1 MKVFFVGAGPGD
13 PDLLTV
19 KAKRLLRDCRICIYA
34 GSLVTPEIVSL
45 IPPMAEK
52 YNSAGMPL
60 PEIVAVFRDAQA
72 RSIDVVRL
80 HSGDPAIYGAI
91 GEQMEELDRHG
102 IDYEVVPGVSAFQA
116 SAAALRT
123 ELTAPEISQT
133 IILTRISGRTPLPP
147 EQELE
152 RLALT
157 RSTLC
162 IFLSADRIE
171 EVASRLQPHYGKD
184 CPAAVVYHASWPDQ
198 EIVQGQL
205 GEIPAKVKEAG
216 LGRTSMILVGRA
228 LSRHL
233 PPSKLYDT
241 RFSHTFR
248 RRGESE

>member
-19 KAKRLLRDCRICIYA
+19 KAQRLLSNCRICIYA
-34 GSLVTPEIVSL
+34 GSLVNPEIVRVIS
-45 IPPMAEK
+45 PAAEK
-52 YNSAGMPL
+52 YDSAGMPL

-72 RSIDVVRL
+72 RDLDVVRL
-80 HSGDPAIYGAI
+80 HSGDPAIYSAI
-91 GEQMEELDRHG
+91 GEQMDELERLQ
-102 IDYEVVPGVSAFQA
+102 IDYEVIPGVSAFQA

-147 EQELE
+147 QQELE
-152 RLALT
+152 KLAQT

-162 IFLSADRIE
+162 IFLSGDRME
-171 EVASRLQPHYGKD
+171 EVANRLLPYYGKD

-198 EIVQGQL
+198 ETVRGAL
-205 GEIPAKVKEAG
+205 GEIATKVKEAEIG
-216 LGRTSMILVGRA
+216 KTSMILIGRA
-228 LSRHL
+228 LSRNL
-233 PPSKLYDT
+233 PSSKLYDE

-248 RRGESE
+248 QGNGE

>member
-19 KAKRLLRDCRICIYA
+19 KAQRLLGDCRICIYA
-34 GSLVTPEIVSL
+34 GSLVSPEIVSR
-45 IPPMAEK
+45 ISPAAEK
-52 YNSAGMPL
+52 YDSAGMSL
-60 PEIVAVFRDAQA
+60 PEIVAVFRDAKA
-72 RSIDVVRL
+72 RSMDVVRL

-91 GEQMEELDRHG
+91 GEQMEELDRLH
-102 IDYEVVPGVSAFQA
+102 IDYEVIPGVSSFQA
-116 SAAALRT
+116 SAAALRA

-147 EQELE
+147 QQELE
-152 RLALT
+152 KLAQT
-157 RSTLC
+157 QSTLC
-162 IFLSADRIE
+162 IFLSADRME
-171 EVASRLQPHYGKD
+171 EVANRLVPYYGND

-205 GEIPAKVKEAG
+205 GEIATKVKEAKI
-216 LGRTSMILVGRA
+216 GRTSMILVGRA

-233 PPSKLYDT
+233 PSSKLYDA

-248 RRGESE
+248 FRGKSE

>member
-1 MKVFFVGAGPGD
+1 LKVFFVGAGPGD

-19 KAKRLLRDCRICIYA
+19 KTKRLLLDCRICIYA
-34 GSLVTPEIVSL
+34 GSLVNPEIVSL
-45 IPPMAEK
+45 ISPAAQK
-52 YNSAGMPL
+52 YNSAGMSL
-60 PEIVAVFRDAQA
+60 PEIVAVFQDAQT
-72 RSIDVVRL
+72 RDIDVVRL

-91 GEQMEELDRHG
+91 GEQMRELDRLH

-152 RLALT
+152 KLGQT

-162 IFLSADRIE
+162 IFLSGDRIE
-171 EVASRLQPHYGKD
+171 KVANRLLPYYGTD

-198 EIVQGQL
+198 EILTGTL
-205 GEIPAKVKEAG
+205 ADIADKVKAAG
-216 LGRTSMILVGRA
+216 FNRSALILVGGVVSRTGFGRSHLYRA
-228 LSRHL
+228 R
-233 PPSKLYDT
+233 
-241 RFSHTFR
+241 
-248 RRGESE
+248 